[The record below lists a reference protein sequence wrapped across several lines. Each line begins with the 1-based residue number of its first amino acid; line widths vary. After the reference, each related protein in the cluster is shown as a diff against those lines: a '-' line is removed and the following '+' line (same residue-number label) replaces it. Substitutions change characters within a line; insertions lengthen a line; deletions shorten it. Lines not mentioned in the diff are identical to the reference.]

1 MLLSRLCLLP
11 YNAKFLLG
19 RRPCFYLFSLWVL
32 LGNTEWTN
40 SMEVPILI
48 APWQKPKEMEHGGHS
63 LGKYW
68 HHFVFGHVLQS
79 NGTMFCNVWRWMVDW
94 LWCNEVWQMEWSQA
108 QTGGT
113 VPSPRAGHAS
123 ATIGNSL
130 YIIGGGD
137 NKSGICNASPSFV
150 SSICPSSCSLFH
162 KDWFGLDW
170 ISLNISYVWY
180 DLTPKKRRQSFMVFL

>member
-1 MLLSRLCLLP
+1 MLVIHLE
-11 YNAKFLLG
+11 NIG
-19 RRPCFYLFSLWVL
+19 I
-32 LGNTEWTN
+32 
-40 SMEVPILI
+40 IL
-48 APWQKPKEMEHGGHS
+48 S
-63 LGKYW
+63 LG
-68 HHFVFGHVLQS
+68 
-79 NGTMFCNVWRWMVDW
+79 MFCNQMEPCSAMSEGGWLMVDW

-113 VPSPRAGHAS
+113 VPSPCAGHAG

-170 ISLNISYVWY
+170 ISLNISYV
-180 DLTPKKRRQSFMVFL
+180 